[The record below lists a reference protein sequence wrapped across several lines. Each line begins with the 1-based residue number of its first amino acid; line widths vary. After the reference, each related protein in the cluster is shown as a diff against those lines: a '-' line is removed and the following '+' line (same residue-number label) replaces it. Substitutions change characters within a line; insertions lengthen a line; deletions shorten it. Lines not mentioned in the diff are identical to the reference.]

1 MNKKVASNLW
11 VIICFVLIILLFV
24 ALGFLA
30 YLKIQ
35 APKNS
40 EVKRVQS
47 IYDSG
52 FNLTSCEQIT
62 EQDIYELCKRIRD
75 KNPEEFDVLLLVNKF
90 HGHLGIANIYG
101 AKQALY
107 AKQLLAGKNY
117 FIKVLSEA
125 GTIQPISCFNDG
137 VQAAINATYGRNL
150 IKNVDDPT
158 SSNFA
163 ATYYYQDKWVR
174 IETKPEFIEKAQG
187 ELMDLVKKYN
197 GDLSDDYFKEVRN
210 QSLKLWEELSYLK
223 SEDIFT
229 ITDMSWKIAKPGC
242 EDTDA
247 NIQKYYDDL
256 INFTNSHKDRQEILN
271 YLSQNECIIDPSVN
285 ESAGQVEIN
294 ATWEV
299 SDRGLNYKVSF

>member
-1 MNKKVASNLW
+1 MNKKVTSKHW

-30 YLKIQ
+30 YFKFYG
-35 APKNS
+35 PKNN

-52 FNLTSCEQIT
+52 FNLTSCEEIT

-107 AKQLLAGKNY
+107 AKQLLGGQNY
-117 FIKVLSEA
+117 MIKVLSEA
-125 GTIQPISCFNDG
+125 GTTQPMSCFNDG
-137 VQAAINATYGRNL
+137 VQAAINATFGRNL
-150 IKNVDDPT
+150 IRNVDDPT

-163 ATYYYQDKWVR
+163 ATYYYQNKWVR
-174 IETKPEFIEKAQG
+174 IETKPEFVEKAQG
-187 ELMDLVKKYN
+187 ELMDLVQKYS
-197 GDLSDDYFKEVRN
+197 GDLNDDYFKEVRG
-210 QSLKLWEELSYLK
+210 QSLKLWEDLSYLK
-223 SEDIFT
+223 PEDIFT

-256 INFTNSHKDRQEILN
+256 IVFVGSHKDKQEILD
-271 YLSQNECIIDPSVN
+271 YLGQNECIINPSVT
-285 ESAGQVEIN
+285 ESGGQMEID
-294 ATWEV
+294 ATWDV

>member
-35 APKNS
+35 APENS

-242 EDTDA
+242 EDTNE
-247 NIQKYYDDL
+247 NIQKYYKDL
-256 INFTNSHKDRQEILN
+256 IVFVNDHKDKQEILD
-271 YLSQNECIIDPSVN
+271 YLAKNECIIDPSIT
-285 ESAGQVEIN
+285 ESGGQMEIN
-294 ATWEV
+294 ATWDV